1 MNIKDGTSVTRSKCN
16 SNNRNRNCHILIEQR
31 LYPCCLIVAAN
42 YFEFENRSVPH
53 GCNLCPTHLFF
64 GAHACRCI
72 LKEMT
77 CIFIVVQ
84 SVGDYFATCY
94 IQIGV
99 GPVVCYVLHTWYCIP
114 PPGFHL
120 CGIFGLIRLVPS
132 EGEYAHQGCFRSP
145 QAPTTRRCQVQITYP
160 GTMLSVVPHEVQYSF
175 V

>member
-1 MNIKDGTSVTRSKCN
+1 MGRVCYRASSSSRRQNTMNIKDSTSVTRSKCN

-77 CIFIVVQ
+77 CIFIMVQ
-84 SVGDYFATCY
+84 SVGDCFATCY
-94 IQIGV
+94 IQIV
-99 GPVVCYVLHTWYCIP
+99 KLAWGPWCATHVVLHSTSWI
-114 PPGFHL
+114 
-120 CGIFGLIRLVPS
+120 
-132 EGEYAHQGCFRSP
+132 SP
-145 QAPTTRRCQVQITYP
+145 LRHFWLDTL
-160 GTMLSVVPHEVQYSF
+160 GTQ
-175 V
+175 

>member
-99 GPVVCYVLHTWYCIP
+99 GPVVCYVLHTCIQS
-114 PPGFHL
+114 L
-120 CGIFGLIRLVPS
+120 
-132 EGEYAHQGCFRSP
+132 HQSHTFDMENSSGQQLFVYDMNVL
-145 QAPTTRRCQVQITYP
+145 TTSKVKRHDQ
-160 GTMLSVVPHEVQYSF
+160 
-175 V
+175 